1 MGWHESLAKGMNC
14 IEIGEYETAAYCIS
28 VALDQCPKDRDDILG
43 AIYLQRAIAYNNNN
57 EVDKAIA
64 DLKIAADYGN
74 DGALNIL
81 NEKLGINYTPQKP
94 STQSSFKPAY
104 STASI
109 VKTPAPAVKTLP
121 HPSRGS
127 AFSVNKV
134 FGKIIIVTIIAI
146 VLFFGGRYI
155 YEKFILLLR
164 SNSSAQT
171 VSSQNAQETL
181 FNGMTASNA
190 GWTAFVDGGNNA
202 VKDGTS
208 ANISFGRETVQNS
221 ETDLMTLT
229 VNLASGSEWRIGEFT
244 LDNDAFIRQFKTA
257 NGIRFS
263 VLGDGAGGWRV
274 MFPISQ
280 TLSDHCYHETAF
292 STASGRVTKVDIP
305 FSRLAQ
311 PEWGQPVTFNR
322 NNIVSIKIQRH
333 STDSNFSGS
342 STIKVFDFEIY

>member
-1 MGWHESLAKGMNC
+1 MGWQESLAKGMNC
-14 IEIGEYETAAYCIS
+14 VEIGEYKTAAYCIS
-28 VALDQCPKDRDDILG
+28 VALDQCPKDRNDILG
-43 AIYLQRAIAYNNNN
+43 AMYLQRAIAYNNNN

-94 STQSSFKPAY
+94 SAQSSFKPAY
-104 STASI
+104 STASTPM
-109 VKTPAPAVKTLP
+109 TPAPKK
-121 HPSRGS
+121 SGS
-127 AFSVNKV
+127 SKI
-134 FGKIIIVTIIAI
+134 GKIVISAIIAI
-146 VLFFGGRYI
+146 VLFYGGRFI
-155 YEKFILLLR
+155 YENYIIPLR

-171 VSSQNAQETL
+171 ASSQNAQETL

-190 GWTAFVDGGNNA
+190 GWAAFVDGGNNA
-202 VKDGTS
+202 VKNGTS

-274 MFPISQ
+274 MFPVSQ

-292 STASGRVTKVDIP
+292 STASGRVTQVDIP
-305 FSRLAQ
+305 FSKTGAA
-311 PEWGQPVTFNR
+311 
-322 NNIVSIKIQRH
+322 
-333 STDSNFSGS
+333 
-342 STIKVFDFEIY
+342 